1 MRDTSES
8 EPNGGAP
15 AYRVLVVDDAPEGN
29 ALVAYHLAPCG
40 VRATASG
47 GRGPA
52 AGSAPDDGSVGCHR
66 R

>member
-8 EPNGGAP
+8 GPNGGAP

-47 GRGPA
+47 GRGA
-52 AGSAPDDGSVGCHR
+52 AWGRAPDDVSVACHR